1 MVMLHD
7 AVLPVVQAALARY
20 HRAQGLLERQVQAS
34 VMTLR
39 AQIVREKAATRRR
52 RR

>member
-20 HRAQGLLERQVQAS
+20 HRAHGLLERQVQAS
-34 VMTLR
+34 VTTLR
-39 AQIVREKAATRRR
+39 AQVAREKAAARCRPR
-52 RR
+52 